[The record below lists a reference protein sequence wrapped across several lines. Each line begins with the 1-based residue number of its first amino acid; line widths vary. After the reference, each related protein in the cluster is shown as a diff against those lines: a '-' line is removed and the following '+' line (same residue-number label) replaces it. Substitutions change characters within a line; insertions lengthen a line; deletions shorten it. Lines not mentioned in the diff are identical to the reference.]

1 MNIMPGL
8 AAGTSFFV
16 LTAVVSAQ
24 TPADGYPNKPVRII
38 TGAAGATVHDV
49 ATRLLGQRLSER
61 WGQPIVVENQPAAAL
76 TIGTRIAARATPDG
90 YTLLMSDRSA
100 LSVAPSLYTNLQY
113 DPLKDF
119 SPITLTAR
127 LPSAL
132 VAHPSV
138 PATTLREF
146 LDYAKQQSGPINFAS
161 AGVGTAGHIANELF
175 RSLTGIKLIN
185 IHYKGGGASV
195 LALMGGEVKAGV
207 SLMGNVLPHVRAGK
221 LKAYVVTGKTRFAG
235 APEIPNAVESGLPGL
250 DTEFW
255 IGMLAPART
264 PAALVARLNR
274 EMTEIIQAPEYHA
287 ALLKQGAESSA
298 GTPEQFAGLIKSET
312 VKWAKV
318 IKEAGIKPE

>member
-8 AAGTSFFV
+8 AVGTLLFV

-24 TPADGYPNKPVRII
+24 TPANGYPNKPVRII

-287 ALLKQGAESSA
+287 ALLKQGAESLA